1 MASMKRA
8 MMQITREMTSLRED
22 PESAQNCVT
31 VTGPVSDDDP
41 FTWIIHLL
49 GPPSSLYENG
59 IFQAILRFPKDYP
72 YSPPSV
78 QFTSSI
84 IHPNIY
90 KDGKVCITSLQTAV
104 PKELRTKGELKG
116 RAKGRARR
124 EKREESEAHCYT
136 STTIQNMYDH
146 C

>member
-116 RAKGRARR
+116 RAKGRERRKKREERR
-124 EKREESEAHCYT
+124 EKRE
-136 STTIQNMYDH
+136 
-146 C
+146 